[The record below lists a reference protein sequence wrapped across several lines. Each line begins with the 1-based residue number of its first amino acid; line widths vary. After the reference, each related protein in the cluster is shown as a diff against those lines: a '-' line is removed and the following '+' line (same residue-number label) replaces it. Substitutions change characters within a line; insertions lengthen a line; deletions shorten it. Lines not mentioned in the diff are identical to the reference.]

1 MSENFRPN
9 VCGKYALQG
18 SSRALY
24 TPLDPT
30 HKQCTWP
37 VPFHE
42 VGYAVL
48 IWSGAVKNGSLL
60 GWSDLVV
67 RFDSSGLI
75 WWADFGGLVWRWSGE
90 GVCTW
95 SDLWSGSETHLI
107 VWCDGLIWGGSYGL
121 LLLSGLTAEIKIKK
135 MRSWENSSEKALNAL
150 GSYVKKK
157 RRKNTEIL
165 HFSNSAAI
173 ENFSCPEK
181 VCKHFIILIQG
192 CADDLFESFP
202 YVARIATC
210 NVHRHGNNPG
220 SALIYPRERSRVMQW
235 HNIRWESRFDC
246 KWLVG
251 FYQSNWPFA
260 ASHSRGTKPPC
271 WRAKVALGQDK
282 QRKLPFKIMYVFC
295 LSCPNAT
302 LALQR
307 GGFVPHEWLAAKA
320 LFSRNLAKH
329 NGNYLT

>member
-18 SSRALY
+18 PSRALY

-42 VGYAVL
+42 VGCAVL

-67 RFDSSGLI
+67 WFDSSGLI
-75 WWADFGGLVWRWSGE
+75 WWADFGGLVWRWTT
-90 GVCTW
+90 GVGVGAW
-95 SDLWSGSETHLI
+95 SDLWSGTETHLI
-107 VWCDGLIWGGSYGL
+107 VWMVWSGADLMVLWYDL

-135 MRSWENSSEKALNAL
+135 MRSWENSSEKALN
-150 GSYVKKK
+150 
-157 RRKNTEIL
+157 RNTL
-165 HFSNSAAI
+165 FFKLSCNW
-173 ENFSCPEK
+173 NFSCPEK
-181 VCKHFIILIQG
+181 VCKDFIILIQG
-192 CADDLFESFP
+192 CADDLFECFP
-202 YVARIATC
+202 FVARIATC
-210 NVHRHGNNPG
+210 NVHHHGNNPG
-220 SALIYPRERSRVMQW
+220 SAAIYPRERSRVMQRR
-235 HNIRWESRFDC
+235 HMGWESRFDC
-246 KWLVG
+246 KLLVG
-251 FYQSNWPFA
+251 FYQGNWPFA

-271 WRAKVALGQDK
+271 WRAKVSLGQDK